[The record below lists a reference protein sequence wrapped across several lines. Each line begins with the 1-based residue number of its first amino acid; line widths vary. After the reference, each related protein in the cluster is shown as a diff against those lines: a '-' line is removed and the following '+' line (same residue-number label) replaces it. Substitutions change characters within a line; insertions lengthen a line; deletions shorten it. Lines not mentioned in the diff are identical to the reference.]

1 MFFKHIPKMVCVS
14 ILIEVYTGPPG
25 DLNIAPDY
33 NFAEYPVPCKVA
45 QTAPIAKKDKNYR
58 VDFTR
63 SHFQWNG
70 ALFIPRLNPI
80 RHPPFPLEVS
90 VHGLRPPPY
99 PGYHNLSDEAT
110 TTPVYGS
117 NSQSEPV
124 FSFHRRKTVFIY
136 CQGGQIKIREFSP
149 F

>member
-1 MFFKHIPKMVCVS
+1 MRLNFDRGVHGS
-14 ILIEVYTGPPG
+14 PG
-25 DLNIAPDY
+25 RSQHRPGLQLRRIS
-33 NFAEYPVPCKVA
+33 VLCKVA

-90 VHGLRPPPY
+90 VHGLRPPPA
-99 PGYHNLSDEAT
+99 PRYHNLSDEAT

-136 CQGGQIKIREFSP
+136 CQGGQIKI
-149 F
+149 